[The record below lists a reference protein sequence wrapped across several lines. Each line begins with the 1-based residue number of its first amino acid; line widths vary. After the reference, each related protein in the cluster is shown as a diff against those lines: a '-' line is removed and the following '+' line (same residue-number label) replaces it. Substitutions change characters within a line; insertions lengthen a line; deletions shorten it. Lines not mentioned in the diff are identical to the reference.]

1 MKYKIVCAKF
11 VYESGYDLDSFAEE
25 LGRLSKE
32 GWEPVWFWHNNPDEP
47 GAICAILRRKK

>member
-11 VYESGYDLDSFAEE
+11 AYESGYGLGSFAEE

-32 GWEPVWFWHNNPDEP
+32 GW
-47 GAICAILRRKK
+47 